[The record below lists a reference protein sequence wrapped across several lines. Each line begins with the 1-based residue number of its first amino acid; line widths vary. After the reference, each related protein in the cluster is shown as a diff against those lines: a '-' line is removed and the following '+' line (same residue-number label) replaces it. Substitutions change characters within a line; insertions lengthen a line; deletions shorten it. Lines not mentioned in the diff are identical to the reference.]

1 MFHTLFYEPLYNLVA
16 VLLSIMPL
24 HDIGAAIIA
33 VTIIVKGVLLPF
45 NMSALR
51 SQHVMKKIEGEMN
64 ELKAQHKDNPQDL
77 SKHMMALYKREKINP
92 FASLLVIVI
101 QMPVLF
107 ALYFVVLNGLHAD
120 PNSLYSFVTFP
131 EKLHT
136 LAFGVLDVTQKSMII
151 AILTAVSSYVLA
163 RFQTSS
169 MTSTKAAHEETFQ
182 DHFMKSMRIQLLYV
196 LPIIIGVSAYILP
209 SALGLYWI
217 TGNIIGI
224 LQDMYFKAKIRSGK
238 I

>member
-1 MFHTLFYEPLYNLVA
+1 
-16 VLLSIMPL
+16 
-24 HDIGAAIIA
+24 
-33 VTIIVKGVLLPF
+33 
-45 NMSALR
+45 
-51 SQHVMKKIEGEMN
+51 
-64 ELKAQHKDNPQDL
+64 
-77 SKHMMALYKREKINP
+77 
-92 FASLLVIVI
+92 
-101 QMPVLF
+101 
-107 ALYFVVLNGLHAD
+107 
-120 PNSLYSFVTFP
+120 
-131 EKLHT
+131 
-136 LAFGVLDVTQKSMII
+136 
-151 AILTAVSSYVLA
+151 
-163 RFQTSS
+163 